1 MAQQHI
7 KPVET
12 DELPV
17 GHYGERWLEFMQG
30 HYPKLYREL
39 KRKGTLRKVARSVH
53 ISAWDYKQ
61 LLDRQYDEYHFAP
74 LFFSSEEEERS
85 WKFTRDFYTDGAVMR
100 ERVLVPRRE
109 P

>member
-7 KPVET
+7 KFVET
-12 DELPV
+12 DEFPV
-17 GHYGERWLEFMQG
+17 GFYGERWLSFMESN
-30 HYPKLYREL
+30 YPKLYREL

-53 ISAWDYKQ
+53 ISAAEYKQ

-74 LFFSSEEEERS
+74 PFFFSEEEQRS
-85 WKFTRDFYTDGAVMR
+85 WNFTRDFYTDGAVMR